1 VGPAR
6 NNIDRH
12 GLVVALVAAVVT
24 GVSGCKTESMNAY
37 VYEGGHPKQKYEF
50 KEVKSRVKGLRPGML
65 KSEVFIHLGSPA
77 EDHGTIWVYLPDE
90 TGYILP
96 TELLEV
102 RFERNR
108 YVSHEFRSVVFG
120 QRPAP
125 K

>member
-1 VGPAR
+1 LVKR
-6 NNIDRH
+6 
-12 GLVVALVAAVVT
+12 GLVAALVAAAA
-24 GVSGCKTESMNAY
+24 GSAGCKTESMNAY

-50 KEVKSRVKGLRPGML
+50 KEIKSRVKGLRPGML

-77 EDHGTIWVYLPDE
+77 EDHGATWVYLPDE

-108 YVSHEFRSVVFG
+108 YVSHEFKAVIFG
-120 QRPAP
+120 RRPTP
-125 K
+125 E